1 MKTCSFRGAQ
11 PRVHN
16 EGVFCNEEPVIRFG
30 LSPCNNCP
38 LCVPHYDIT
47 RRQQPTIRFGPCQ
60 KYRFINGYQTIL
72 NCPADCNTRNIIYTM
87 SCPCGEYEYIGE
99 TSQRV
104 GDRLWCKS
112 FFIVTS
118 FVSIAII

>member
-1 MKTCSFRGAQ
+1 MKTCSYRNAQ
-11 PRVHN
+11 PRN
-16 EGVFCNEEPVIRFG
+16 PQEGVFCKEEPDVRYG

-38 LCVPHYDIT
+38 LCVPPYDIA
-47 RRQQPTIRFGPCQ
+47 RRQQPTIRFGPSQ

-72 NCPADCNTRNIIYTM
+72 NCPADCNTRNIIYVM

-112 FFIVTS
+112 HFIHNDYQNS
-118 FVSIAII
+118 MF